1 MATMNISLPDKLKQ
15 WVESKV
21 AAGDYASASDCVRD
35 LVRRRMEYETKLTA
49 LRTEIQKGI
58 DSGRPVPLDLDAV
71 IAEALGEE
79 RHGGEKQKRSA
90 LG

>member
-1 MATMNISLPDKLKQ
+1 MATMNISLPDKLKG

-21 AAGDYASASDCVRD
+21 QGGDYASASDCVRD
-35 LVRRRMEYETKLTA
+35 LVRRRMEYEAKLAA
-49 LRTEIQKGI
+49 LKVEIQKGL
-58 DSGRPVPLDLDAV
+58 DSGLPVPLDMDAI

-79 RHGGEKQKRSA
+79 AKRSA